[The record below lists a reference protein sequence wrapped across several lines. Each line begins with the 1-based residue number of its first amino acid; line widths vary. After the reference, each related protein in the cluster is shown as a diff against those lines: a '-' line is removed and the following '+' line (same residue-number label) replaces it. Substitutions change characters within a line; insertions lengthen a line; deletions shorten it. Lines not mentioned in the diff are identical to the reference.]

1 MKIILKSILLAFV
14 FLAACSKESSNNI
27 GLGQDYCV
35 PDEKTIEIPPFQG
48 TSQTNSYQIVELDTF
63 WCGLVSVNPN
73 NENEFLYSS
82 SEFDKNNK
90 EGPPYFV
97 YNMLTK
103 TRTKAITTSRSNPTI
118 SVYSSVRWSI
128 KNWLIFKN
136 YYHNIFKIKPNG
148 DSLTQ
153 LTFTKNDYT
162 PEWNHDGTKFITFHN
177 GLDGKAYN
185 LVRDENGSITDTLL
199 LAGGSALSG
208 PTSWQHPKYII
219 GSDFYGV
226 YMYDYTAK
234 KSIELLNEEGRKG
247 IGNLRWINEVECI
260 HSGSAGIFIFNTI
273 TKQNRQIRKTTNA
286 NIYSNVYILSNKQM
300 IASRSYREL
309 LPNEILQTLGE
320 RSSICILNPCDTVI
334 TEINLRQ

>member
-1 MKIILKSILLAFV
+1 MKIIVYICLILVLF
-14 FLAACSKESSNNI
+14 AACSKEPNNDN
-27 GLGQDYCV
+27 QQASPPDYCV
-35 PDEKTIEIPPFQG
+35 PDEMRPEIPPFQG
-48 TSQTNSYQIVELDTF
+48 ASTGFGYEIKSLDTF
-63 WCGLVSVNPN
+63 SFGYVFLNPT
-73 NENEFLYSS
+73 NENEIIYYKSNIKSPETKGYYL
-82 SEFDKNNK
+82 
-90 EGPPYFV
+90 

-103 TRTKAITTSRSNPTI
+103 TNQQVMKI
-118 SVYSSVRWSI
+118 SPIVNRILAASPLNWSK
-128 KNWLIFKN
+128 KNWLIFAG
-136 YYHNIFKIKPNG
+136 YDRNIYKMQPNG

-153 LTFTKNDYT
+153 LTFTQNDFT

-185 LVRDENGSITDTLL
+185 LVRDENGNITDTLSQT
-199 LAGGSALSG
+199 GSYALSG
-208 PTSWQHPKYII
+208 PTSWQHPNYII
-219 GSDFYGV
+219 GQNDNGV
-226 YMYDYTAK
+226 FMYDYTTK
-234 KSIELLNEEGRKG
+234 KSIELLDKEGRKG

-260 HSGSAGIFIFNTI
+260 HSGSAGIFIFNTL
-273 TKQNRQIRKTTNA
+273 TKQNRQIRKTTNV